1 MPMCVREG
9 ILCLWRVSNPS
20 ERIGVVIPS
29 HSASIAFYGKS
40 KKNLSNQNTQR
51 EKEVLNQWQFEY
63 DDDDDTSERVHILC
77 DCANK
82 IDEAY

>member
-1 MPMCVREG
+1 MA
-9 ILCLWRVSNPS
+9 NQ
-20 ERIGVVIPS
+20 
-29 HSASIAFYGKS
+29 
-40 KKNLSNQNTQR
+40 KKTFQIKTLKR
-51 EKEVLNQWQFEY
+51 KKEVLNECQFEY